1 MRNLVDHDKI
11 FELYIKNS
19 LLNETSATADVT
31 SDQMTDNSAAVEQQM
46 QRVMGRMVGKI
57 NNTTASKQPQQAER
71 RFKSAPAVMSDDEFR
86 EYSVWKPKA
95 VDMLLK
101 MSYDT
106 KDPLL
111 IYGESGIGKTDRIV
125 TFAKSLAKSKGKQY
139 VEITSLSEGEKDAIF
154 SNPSAYFA
162 LVDIKCVSLEPV
174 DLRGIPD
181 MSSKKA
187 YLEGRVPDWIW
198 FMAQPDADGI
208 LFFDEINQ
216 GHPDTL
222 KALFDVVLKK
232 TAGGK
237 KFAKDFTVIAAGN
250 LGGSY
255 GNRQIPPALTSRF
268 TCGVFVAD
276 PADWLTWAESTNDK
290 GEQRIDDRIIAFVK
304 SDPQKNFFAKPPE
317 EGGMYPTPRQHENLS
332 RTLKLIDNYYDEAAA
347 AGTSFEEAYGQSYEQ
362 TIATKAAGT
371 CGPSWAREFVT
382 FLERIEAFD
391 VHELSQPGGRA
402 FQDMKSNVTHALA
415 VFIVRQLKRV
425 VDDIING
432 VPQTPY
438 AKAVV
443 DATVQALIHVKAD
456 FKVQILKDIKRTASP
471 QEYAIIMAPIK
482 KAAVSPQGAELKDAI
497 MKVQT
502 IGSVASG
509 RQPAAPATAPQT
521 S

>member
-1 MRNLVDHDKI
+1 MQNLLDHTNI
-11 FELYIKNS
+11 FELYRNTKILKEAE
-19 LLNETSATADVT
+19 ETPAAAQQVSSTINKMVGDI
-31 SDQMTDNSAAVEQQM
+31 NSAAAPV
-46 QRVMGRMVGKI
+46 
-57 NNTTASKQPQQAER
+57 KQPAQER
-71 RFKSAPAVMSDDEFR
+71 RFKSAPAVMSDEEFK
-86 EYSVWKPKA
+86 EYSVWKPKT

-111 IYGESGIGKTDRIV
+111 IYGESGIGKTQRIE
-125 TFAKSLAKSKGKQY
+125 TFAKSLAKAKGKQY
-139 VEITSLSEGEKDAIF
+139 VEITSLSEGEKDEIF
-154 SNPSAYFA
+154 NNPSAYFA

-187 YLEGRVPDWIW
+187 YLEGKVPDWIW

-237 KFAKDFTVIAAGN
+237 KFAKDFTVVAAGN

-255 GNRQIPPALTSRF
+255 GNRQLPPALTSRF

-276 PADWLTWAESTNDK
+276 PADWLTWAEQTTEE
-290 GEQRIDDRIIAFVK
+290 GQPRIDERIIAFVK

-317 EGGMYPTPRQHENLS
+317 DGGMYPTPRQHENLS
-332 RTLKLIDNYYDEAAA
+332 RTLRLIDKYYEEASAS
-347 AGTSFEEAYGQSYEQ
+347 GQSFEEAYGQSYEQ
-362 TIATKAAGT
+362 AIASKAAGT

-391 VHELSQPGGRA
+391 LGELSQPGGKA
-402 FQDMKSNVTHALA
+402 FRDMPSNVTHALA

-425 VDDIING
+425 VEDIVNG

-438 AKAVV
+438 AKTVV
-443 DATVQALIHVKAD
+443 DAAIQALIHVKPD
-456 FKVQILKDIKRTASP
+456 FKVQILKDIKRMASP
-471 QEYAIIMAPIK
+471 QEYATILGPIK
-482 KAAVSPQGAELKDAI
+482 KAAATPQGADLKDAI
-497 MKVQT
+497 MRVQEVGAVMT
-502 IGSVASG
+502 GKKLTTPVA
-509 RQPAAPATAPQT
+509 QPPAAATA
-521 S
+521 SI